1 MKGSEIIKIKYKQQT
16 RKTLANN
23 IRYFRLKKNWSQEDF
38 AVELGTTPTYISNL
52 ENANRNMRVDYIG
65 HIADTLGVP
74 VEELFIGR
82 PSVNNSRVPRR

>member
-1 MKGSEIIKIKYKQQT
+1 
-16 RKTLANN
+16 
-23 IRYFRLKKNWSQEDF
+23 
-38 AVELGTTPTYISNL
+38 
-52 ENANRNMRVDYIG
+52 MRVDYIG